1 MALMFIFVALFIAL
15 IVGLVQVFKYII
27 NSSGKKIM
35 DSGAQAGRELGLL
48 KKYPDVDLTKYAGL
62 IFNLGLIMTLGVLL
76 MAFEWKTFDEGK
88 LVSLGSMEATE
99 EEVMEIPPTEQKP
112 PPPPKLVQPEIV
124 EIPDDEEIEEDID
137 VDLNVEVNS
146 QTSVTAP
153 TVVPK
158 KAVEVE
164 EETVEDIFTVVEN
177 NAEPEGGMEAFYKYL
192 GKALKYPSQARR
204 MGVEGKVYVQFVVE
218 KDGTLTDIK
227 IVKGIGAGC
236 DEEAERVVKEA
247 KKWKPGKQ
255 RGRPVRQRMV
265 IPIIFKLG

>member
-1 MALMFIFVALFIAL
+1 MALMFIFIALFIAL
-15 IVGLVQVFKYII
+15 IVGLVQLFKYII
-27 NSSGKKIM
+27 NSSGKKIIE
-35 DSGAQAGRELGLL
+35 SGAQSGRELGLL
-48 KKYPDVDLTKYAGL
+48 KKYPDVDLTKYTGL
-62 IFNLGLIMTLGVLL
+62 VFNIGLIMTLGVLL
-76 MAFEWKTFDEGK
+76 MAFEWKTFDDQK
-88 LVSLGSMEATE
+88 VASLGTLEVAE

-124 EIPDDEEIEEDID
+124 EIPDDEEVEDID
-137 VDLNVEVNS
+137 VDLNVEVNE
-146 QTSVTAP
+146 QTVVTAP
-153 TVVPK
+153 VVVPK

-164 EETVEDIFTVVEN
+164 EETVEEVFTVVEN

-192 GKALKYPSQARR
+192 GKTLKYPSQARR

-218 KDGTLTDIK
+218 KDGALTDIK